1 VDQELLSSVRIVPGP
16 LAAIPAS
23 VTFFHMKV
31 SEAALPPTLTSVTP
45 IATLKRPT
53 MDVFERQ
60 LDLVAKWAAL
70 REDRGSEILS
80 QLGPQGS
87 FWGPIVNLQP
97 GRMPWTLEFVA
108 TVLRFCTFVEQR
120 MKHVLACRRPAE
132 LSPRI
137 QPMIVTPGH
146 GALPS
151 GHATEAFAVARVL
164 LALAGNRFDASL
176 DELLMRQAARIA
188 INRTIAGVHFPVDSA
203 AGQMLG
209 LSIAD
214 YLLRRAGVSEVR
226 GASIAQL
233 GDWVFHGDVY
243 PADED
248 FMFRRLYDTRNRKRE
263 DEALGGAAKDIV
275 WAKATSKADADA
287 VEPSALLTWL
297 WRKAVAEWS

>member
-1 VDQELLSSVRIVPGP
+1 M
-16 LAAIPAS
+16 IP
-23 VTFFHMKV
+23 
-31 SEAALPPTLTSVTP
+31 
-45 IATLKRPT
+45 
-53 MDVFERQ
+53 
-60 LDLVAKWAAL
+60 
-70 REDRGSEILS
+70 
-80 QLGPQGS
+80 
-87 FWGPIVNLQP
+87 
-97 GRMPWTLEFVA
+97 
-108 TVLRFCTFVEQR
+108 
-120 MKHVLACRRPAE
+120 
-132 LSPRI
+132 
-137 QPMIVTPGH
+137 TPGH

-164 LALAGNRFDASL
+164 LALAGGRFGGQL
-176 DELLMRQAARIA
+176 DEMLMRQAARIA

-243 PADED
+243 PADAD

-287 VEPSALLTWL
+287 VEPSDLLTWL